1 MEYIYTRM
9 NPNKNILVT
18 TTTFPRYKNDK
29 QPTFVKDLSIELY
42 KNGLNV
48 HVLVP
53 HDYGLSYYENIDNL
67 KIHRFLYFLPGLEK
81 LAYGGILPNIK
92 KNKFLLLQVP
102 SLFIFQ
108 LSKLIRLVRRYN
120 IGILHSH
127 WLLPQ
132 GLSGAI
138 TKKIF
143 NIRHVLTI
151 HGGDLFVLSRLPLSK
166 LLIKFIIKNT
176 DHVTCINKEIK
187 NNLISIIGKR
197 YEDKLSIIPMGVNIK
212 DYKNNFRFNKNILF
226 LGRLADKKGV
236 EYLLEAI
243 KLLKNKEVKV
253 LIAGDGPLRKKLEEF
268 VKLNKIHDQVK
279 FLGYVTG
286 KEKINLIKSCGIFI
300 IPSIVTSY
308 GDREGLPV
316 SLLEAMAASKTIIA
330 TNVGGIKEIIKNNY
344 NGLLIKQ
351 KSPEDIVNAI
361 NKLFKNKNLAKRIAL
376 NARKTVLDY
385 DWKIIGEQY
394 YKTLTNES

>member
-1 MEYIYTRM
+1 M
-9 NPNKNILVT
+9 
-18 TTTFPRYKNDK
+18 
-29 QPTFVKDLSIELY
+29 
-42 KNGLNV
+42 
-48 HVLVP
+48 
-53 HDYGLSYYENIDNL
+53 SYYENIDNL

-361 NKLFKNKNLAKRIAL
+361 NKLFKNKNLAKRLGI

-385 DWKIIGEQY
+385 DWKIIGEKY
-394 YKTLTNES
+394 YKILTNENHNVFC